1 MAALHVLR
9 RGTPIDT
16 HPVLSG
22 LALGISLAWL
32 LFVMSRVVRH
42 TKRELEPYHKSLGPM
57 RFWALMAGTLVAIG
71 VIAAV
76 LTWLSD

>member
-1 MAALHVLR
+1 
-9 RGTPIDT
+9 
-16 HPVLSG
+16 
-22 LALGISLAWL
+22 
-32 LFVMSRVVRH
+32 MSRVVRH